1 MNPTGVSNETSV
13 RTRYSRLALWGFL
26 LLCACGPPPPIR
38 LQSPALAIY
47 GAFDPEIRTPT
58 VRHVAGELDIT
69 VEEFVTADKSRP
81 VFDADLADYG
91 VLALFVAIANN
102 GSSAYDIGRGAIR
115 ALMDAQ
121 PLTPLT
127 ASEAAAQSTA
137 RVFEMRLKGQD
148 AAYALMTLTPPGL
161 VIVGSYWL
169 DCLGNKDCGFNKE
182 RERRR
187 EAIEYDRA
195 HIPLQF
201 EKREFPYGSV
211 PPGKKAS
218 GFVYFKLFDERENL
232 LVRITLEV
240 NARKPEDG
248 GDAQYRFA
256 LIKAAK

>member
-1 MNPTGVSNETSV
+1 V
-13 RTRYSRLALWGFL
+13 RTGYSRLALSGFL

-47 GAFDPEIRTPT
+47 GAFDHETRTPT

-69 VEEFVTADKSRP
+69 VEEFVTADKSRQ
-81 VFDADLADYG
+81 VFDADLAGYS
-91 VLALFVAIANN
+91 VLALFVTLSNN

-115 ALMDAQ
+115 AFIDAQ
-121 PLTPLT
+121 ALTPLA

-161 VIVGSYWL
+161 VIVGTYWL
-169 DCLGNKDCGFNKE
+169 DCLGNQECGFNKE

-187 EAIEYDRA
+187 DAIEYDRA

-201 EKREFPYGSV
+201 EKREFPYGPV
-211 PPGKKAS
+211 PPGKKVG
-218 GFVYFKLFDERENL
+218 GFVYFKLPDERENL
-232 LVRITLEV
+232 LARIMLEV
-240 NARKPEDG
+240 SAHNPEHG
-248 GDAQYRFA
+248 GDVQYSFA
-256 LIKAAK
+256 LIQAAK